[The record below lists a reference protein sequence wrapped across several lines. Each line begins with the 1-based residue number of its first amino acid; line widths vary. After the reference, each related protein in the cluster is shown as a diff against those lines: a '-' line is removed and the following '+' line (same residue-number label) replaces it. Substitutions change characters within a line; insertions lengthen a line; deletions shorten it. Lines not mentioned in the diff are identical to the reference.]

1 MTALLTTIS
10 AIIQIFPL
18 VVELVRTIEQAMPLK
33 GAGAQKLDLLKGI
46 LEDAY
51 QTMTSEDKKAVS
63 LDRLVLAAVSIANRL
78 VGYFNTTAVFP
89 KTTS

>member
-51 QTMTSEDKKAVS
+51 QTMTSEDKKTLS
-63 LDRLVLAAVSIANRL
+63 LERLVLAAVSIANRL
-78 VGYFNTTAVFP
+78 VGYFNTTGVFP